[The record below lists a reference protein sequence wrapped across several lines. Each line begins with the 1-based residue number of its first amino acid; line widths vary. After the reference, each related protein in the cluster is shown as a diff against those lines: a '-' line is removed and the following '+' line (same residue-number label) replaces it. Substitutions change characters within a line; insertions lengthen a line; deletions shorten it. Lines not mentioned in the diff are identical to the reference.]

1 MLSVIALRNNSNVFL
16 DSLGSGFVDDF
27 FISFQESIG
36 LLAMNLTK
44 NDYMPLACC
53 LSVFD

>member
-1 MLSVIALRNNSNVFL
+1 VLSVIALRNNSNVFL